1 MKKNFSLIEVTRIE
15 SSPSVSLCTSVSRV
29 FNATIALHFVC
40 FENCGIEKYSE
51 FVAENYMPLKNI
63 PLGNKLKHSNGPYF
77 CNSLLLYLHEEGKQT
92 NCPLD
97 FKNLKIVQHQKRIQ
111 IIRVT

>member
-1 MKKNFSLIEVTRIE
+1 MFAHGVDMKKKFSLIEVTRIE

-29 FNATIALHFVC
+29 FNGTIALHFVF
-40 FENCGIEKYSE
+40 FENCGTVKYSE
-51 FVAENYMPLKNI
+51 FVAENYMPLKNL
-63 PLGNKLKHSNGPYF
+63 PLGNKLK
-77 CNSLLLYLHEEGKQT
+77 LLLDLHEEGKQT

-97 FKNLKIVQHQKRIQ
+97 FKNLKNVQHQKRIQ